1 MPVALHHIVV
11 DTHDLPA
18 LARFWTQA
26 LGWSV
31 LSERER
37 EIVIGPDVDAPVGI
51 CFMPVTGPKT
61 VKNRLH
67 LDLTTSAAD
76 RDAEIARLLALG
88 AGTPTSGRPATSP
101 GRSSRIRRATS
112 SAWSGRRRPS
122 SGDPQARAVRVR
134 PSGASTLTAACVV
147 AAGPALVDDRHR
159 DAELGRAPDE
169 PQAGHHRQRR
179 ARAPAAAR
187 ARSTSS

>member
-1 MPVALHHIVV
+1 
-11 DTHDLPA
+11 

-37 EIVIGPDVDAPVGI
+37 EIVIGPAVDAPVGI

-88 AGTPTSGRPATSP
+88 ARHADVGQT
-101 GRSSRIRRATS
+101 
-112 SAWSGRRRPS
+112 
-122 SGDPQARAVRVR
+122 GDESWTVLADPEGNEFCVVR
-134 PSGASTLTAACVV
+134 PKTTLV
-147 AAGPALVDDRHR
+147 G
-159 DAELGRAPDE
+159 
-169 PQAGHHRQRR
+169 
-179 ARAPAAAR
+179 
-187 ARSTSS
+187 